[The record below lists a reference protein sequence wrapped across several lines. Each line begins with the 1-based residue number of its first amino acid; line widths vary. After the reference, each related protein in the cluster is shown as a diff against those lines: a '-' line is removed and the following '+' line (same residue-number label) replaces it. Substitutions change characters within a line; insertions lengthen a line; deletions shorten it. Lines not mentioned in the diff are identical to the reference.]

1 MKKGI
6 TLSVAVVVLSAPSIH
21 TQAADIGN
29 GLDLSGNLAIASN
42 YIWRGQTQTGNEEA
56 IQGGLDLA
64 HESGLYIGTWASNIS
79 GGSEFD
85 YYGGYAAELAGIG
98 FDLGVIAYRYPQS
111 SSSNFEETYL
121 GVSKTFGSVDTGV
134 TFYSGHDS
142 SPDAWDLSL
151 GTDLG
156 GIGATLGYTDYD
168 STSSTNYGE
177 TVSFGLSK
185 ELLSKSWP
193 VEISLT
199 YTDFDSDGGS
209 SSDEEDVT
217 ISIAKSF

>member
-1 MKKGI
+1 MKNGI
-6 TLSVAVVVLSAPSIH
+6 TLSVTTMILVASSVNV
-21 TQAADIGN
+21 QAADIGS
-29 GLDLSGNLAIASN
+29 GLDLSGNLAITSN

-85 YYGGYAAELAGIG
+85 YYGGYTTELAGIG
-98 FDLGVIAYRYPQS
+98 LDLGVIAYRYPQS

-121 GVSKTFGSVDTGV
+121 GVSKTVGSIDTGV

-156 GIGATLGYTDYD
+156 GIGVTLGYTDYD

-177 TVSFGLSK
+177 TATFGLSK
-185 ELLSKSWP
+185 ELLPESWP

-217 ISIAKSF
+217 FSVSKSF

>member
-6 TLSVAVVVLSAPSIH
+6 MYSLSGVVVFMAISPV
-21 TQAADIGN
+21 QAADIGS
-29 GLDLSGNLAIASN
+29 GFDLSGNMAIASN

-64 HESGLYIGTWASNIS
+64 HESGLYLGTWGSNLSS
-79 GGSEFD
+79 GTEFD
-85 YYGGYAAELAGIG
+85 YYGGYATELAGVG

-111 SSSNFEETYL
+111 SSSNFEESYL
-121 GVSKTFGSVDTGV
+121 GISKTLGPIDTGV

-142 SPDAWDLSL
+142 SPDAWEL
-151 GTDLG
+151 TF
-156 GIGATLGYTDYD
+156 GAEIAGFGVSTGYTDYD

-177 TVSFGLSK
+177 TVSFGVSREVLS
-185 ELLSKSWP
+185 ESWP
-193 VEISLT
+193 VELGLV

-209 SSDEEDVT
+209 SSDEDDLT
-217 ISIAKSF
+217 FTIAKSF